1 MPAMKGRMITIIL
14 LVGILLV
21 SASLLWAMGR
31 FHLPGNNQDYRPVQ
45 PVEYSHRVH
54 AGEQAIPC
62 LYCHGAA
69 ENSRH
74 AGIPS
79 ANVCMNCHKY
89 VAAPLGAVREEE
101 RVAEEEGRA
110 PRSLV
115 SPELQKLYDAL
126 ALDEK
131 LNRDPLREPQPI
143 RWVRIHKLPD
153 FVAFDHRPHVAA
165 GVGCQTCHG
174 PIESMDR
181 VRQFS
186 DLTMGWCINC
196 HRESGGTRIA
206 GRPVQPSL
214 DCTTCHY

>member
-1 MPAMKGRMITIIL
+1 MITIIL

-21 SASLLWAMGR
+21 SASLLWAVGK

-45 PVEYSHRVH
+45 PLEYSHRVH
-54 AGEQAIPC
+54 AGELAIPC

-69 ENSRH
+69 ESSRH

-79 ANVCMNCHKY
+79 ASVCMNCHKY
-89 VAAPLGAVREEE
+89 VTSPLGAVREEE
-101 RVAEEEGRA
+101 RIAGEEGRE
-110 PRSLV
+110 PHNLV

-131 LNRDPLREPQPI
+131 LNRDPLREQQPI

-181 VRQFS
+181 VRQVS
-186 DLTMGWCINC
+186 DLTMGWCITC

>member
-1 MPAMKGRMITIIL
+1 MKGRMITIIL

-21 SASLLWAMGR
+21 SVSLLWAVGR

-45 PVEYSHRVH
+45 PLAYSHRVH

-62 LYCHGAA
+62 LYCHAGA
-69 ENSRH
+69 ERSRT

-79 ANVCMNCHKY
+79 AGICMNCHKY
-89 VAAPLGAVREEE
+89 VTASLGAVREEE
-101 RVAEEEGRA
+101 RIAGEEGRE
-110 PRSLV
+110 PHVPV
-115 SPELQKLYDAL
+115 SPELRKLYDAL
-126 ALDEK
+126 GLDEK
-131 LNRDPLREPQPI
+131 LNRDPTRETQPI
-143 RWVRIHKLPD
+143 QWVRIHKLPD

-186 DLTMGWCINC
+186 SLTMGWCVGC
-196 HRESGGTRIA
+196 HRQAGGTRIA
-206 GRPVQPSL
+206 GRPVAPSL
-214 DCTTCHY
+214 DCATCHY